1 MKRNKVVVIGLGV
14 VSSIGENVFEFWRN
28 CLDGKVGTNKIE
40 KEGIE
45 ILNATQGGQ
54 IKNFKSTYPGLGRSC
69 QLLIAGLDEAIA
81 DSNLY
86 LSEIDRILVGT
97 TMGETTIDY
106 TLKNTFFGIE
116 NPSTFLRQ
124 NQLNN
129 LVGDALKVLKI
140 EDVETCLFCNAC
152 SGGNYALISGFEAIR
167 NGLAD
172 VIIVCGVDSF
182 STIAYYG
189 FSRLNAIASEY
200 CRPFDE
206 NRDGMLVAEGVGCL
220 VLESE
225 KYAKA
230 KNKKIYAE
238 ISGYGMSSDAFHI
251 NVPHP
256 EGSGI
261 DLATKKALDYANL
274 LPKQIDYISAHGT
287 GTIANDKIESKI
299 LEKIFGNEIPISSI
313 KSMIGH
319 SMGAASSIEAIVCC
333 LSIIHGKV
341 PPTANN
347 LKKDPECNI
356 NCVPNIYQDKEI
368 VYAMNNSYAFAGS
381 NASVIFK
388 KYLGE
393 SYGNENTK

>member
-1 MKRNKVVVIGLGV
+1 MEKNKVVVTGLGV
-14 VSSIGENVFEFWRN
+14 VSSIGENVLEFWRN
-28 CLDGKVGTNKIE
+28 CLDGKVGTSKIE

-54 IKNFKSTYPGLGRSC
+54 IKKFKSSYPELGRSC
-69 QLLIAGLDEAIA
+69 QLLIAGLHEAIA
-81 DSNLY
+81 DSNLS

-106 TLKNTFFGIE
+106 TLKNTFFGVE
-116 NPSTFLRQ
+116 NSSALLRQ

-129 LVGDALKVLKI
+129 LVGDALKALKI

-172 VIIVCGVDSF
+172 MIIVCGVDSF

-200 CRPFDE
+200 FRPFDE

-225 KYAKA
+225 KHAKVR
-230 KNKKIYAE
+230 NHKIYAE
-238 ISGYGMSSDAFHI
+238 ICGYGMSSDAFHI

-261 DLATKKALDYANL
+261 DLATRKALDYANL
-274 LPKQIDYISAHGT
+274 LPEQIDYISAHGT

-299 LEKIFGNEIPISSI
+299 LENIFGNEVPISSI

-319 SMGAASSIEAIVCC
+319 SMGAASSIESIVCC
-333 LSIIHGKV
+333 LSIVHGKV

-393 SYGNENTK
+393 SYGDENTK

>member
-1 MKRNKVVVIGLGV
+1 MKKNKVVVTGLGV

-28 CLDGKVGTNKIE
+28 CLDGKVGTSKIE

-54 IKNFKSTYPGLGRSC
+54 IKNFKSTYPELGRSC
-69 QLLIAGLDEAIA
+69 QLLISGLDEAIA

-152 SGGNYALISGFEAIR
+152 SGGNYALISGFESIR

-393 SYGNENTK
+393 SYGDENTK

>member
-1 MKRNKVVVIGLGV
+1 MEKNKVVVTGLGV
-14 VSSIGENVFEFWRN
+14 VSSIGENVLEFWRN
-28 CLDGKVGTNKIE
+28 CLDGKVGTSKIE

-54 IKNFKSTYPGLGRSC
+54 IKKFKSSYPELGRSC
-69 QLLIAGLDEAIA
+69 QLLIAGLHEAIA
-81 DSNLY
+81 DSNLS

-106 TLKNTFFGIE
+106 TLKNTFFGVE
-116 NPSTFLRQ
+116 NSSALLRQ

-129 LVGDALKVLKI
+129 LVGDALKALKI

-172 VIIVCGVDSF
+172 MIIVCGVDSF

-225 KYAKA
+225 KHAKVR
-230 KNKKIYAE
+230 NHKI
-238 ISGYGMSSDAFHI
+238 
-251 NVPHP
+251 
-256 EGSGI
+256 
-261 DLATKKALDYANL
+261 YANL
-274 LPKQIDYISAHGT
+274 LPEQIDYISAHGT

-299 LEKIFGNEIPISSI
+299 LENIFGNEVPISSI

-319 SMGAASSIEAIVCC
+319 SMGAASSIESIVCC
-333 LSIIHGKV
+333 LSIVHGKV

-393 SYGNENTK
+393 SYGDENTK

>member
-1 MKRNKVVVIGLGV
+1 MEKNKVVVTGLGV

-28 CLDGKVGTNKIE
+28 CLDGKVGTSKIE

-81 DSNLY
+81 DSNLN
-86 LSEIDRILVGT
+86 LSEIDRILIGT

-129 LVGDALKVLKI
+129 LVGDALKALKI

-152 SGGNYALISGFEAIR
+152 SGGNYALISGFESIR

-225 KYAKA
+225 KHAKA
-230 KNKKIYAE
+230 KNQKIYAE

-261 DLATKKALDYANL
+261 DLATRKALDYANL
-274 LPKQIDYISAHGT
+274 LPEQIDYISAHGT

-299 LEKIFGNEIPISSI
+299 LENIFGNEVPISSI

-333 LSIIHGKV
+333 LSIVHGKV

-388 KYLGE
+388 KHLGE
-393 SYGNENTK
+393 SYGDENTK

>member
-1 MKRNKVVVIGLGV
+1 MKKNKVVVTGLGV

-28 CLDGKVGTNKIE
+28 CLDGKVGTSKIE

-54 IKNFKSTYPGLGRSC
+54 IKNFKSTYPELGRSC
-69 QLLIAGLDEAIA
+69 QLLISGLDEAIA

-333 LSIIHGKV
+333 LSIIHSKV

-393 SYGNENTK
+393 SYGDENTK

>member
-1 MKRNKVVVIGLGV
+1 MKKNKVVVTGLGV

-28 CLDGKVGTNKIE
+28 CLDGKVGTSKIE

-54 IKNFKSTYPGLGRSC
+54 IKNFKSTYPELGRSC

-381 NASVIFK
+381 NASAIFK

-393 SYGNENTK
+393 SYGDENTK

>member
-1 MKRNKVVVIGLGV
+1 MKRNKVVVTGLGV

-81 DSNLY
+81 DSNLN
-86 LSEIDRILVGT
+86 LSEIDRILIGT

-129 LVGDALKVLKI
+129 LVGDALKALKI

-152 SGGNYALISGFEAIR
+152 SGGNYALISGFESIR

-225 KYAKA
+225 KHAKA
-230 KNKKIYAE
+230 KNQKIYAE

-261 DLATKKALDYANL
+261 ELAIKKALDYANL
-274 LPKQIDYISAHGT
+274 LPEQIDYISAHGT

-299 LEKIFGNEIPISSI
+299 LENIFGNEVPISSI

-333 LSIIHGKV
+333 LSIVHGKV

-393 SYGNENTK
+393 SYGDENTK

>member
-1 MKRNKVVVIGLGV
+1 MKKNKVVVTGLGV

-28 CLDGKVGTNKIE
+28 CLDGKVGTSKIE

-54 IKNFKSTYPGLGRSC
+54 IKNFKSTYPELGRSC
-69 QLLIAGLDEAIA
+69 QLLISGLDEAIA

-368 VYAMNNSYAFAGS
+368 VYAINNSYAFAGS

-393 SYGNENTK
+393 SYGDENTK

>member
-1 MKRNKVVVIGLGV
+1 
-14 VSSIGENVFEFWRN
+14 
-28 CLDGKVGTNKIE
+28 
-40 KEGIE
+40 
-45 ILNATQGGQ
+45 
-54 IKNFKSTYPGLGRSC
+54 
-69 QLLIAGLDEAIA
+69 
-81 DSNLY
+81 
-86 LSEIDRILVGT
+86 
-97 TMGETTIDY
+97 
-106 TLKNTFFGIE
+106 
-116 NPSTFLRQ
+116 
-124 NQLNN
+124 
-129 LVGDALKVLKI
+129 
-140 EDVETCLFCNAC
+140 
-152 SGGNYALISGFEAIR
+152 
-167 NGLAD
+167 
-172 VIIVCGVDSF
+172 VDSF

-225 KYAKA
+225 KHAKVR
-230 KNKKIYAE
+230 NHKIYAE
-238 ISGYGMSSDAFHI
+238 ICGYGMSSDAFHI

-261 DLATKKALDYANL
+261 DLATRKALDYANL
-274 LPKQIDYISAHGT
+274 LPEQIDYISAHGT

-299 LEKIFGNEIPISSI
+299 LENIFGNEVPISSI

-319 SMGAASSIEAIVCC
+319 SMGAASSIESIVCC
-333 LSIIHGKV
+333 LSIVHGKV

-393 SYGNENTK
+393 SYGDENTK

>member
-1 MKRNKVVVIGLGV
+1 MKRNKVVVTGLGV

-45 ILNATQGGQ
+45 ILNANQGGQ

-81 DSNLY
+81 DSNLN
-86 LSEIDRILVGT
+86 LSEIDRILIGT

-116 NPSTFLRQ
+116 NSSTFLRQ

-129 LVGDALKVLKI
+129 LVGDALKALKI

-152 SGGNYALISGFEAIR
+152 SGGNYALISGFESIR

-225 KYAKA
+225 KHAKA
-230 KNKKIYAE
+230 KNQKIYAE

-261 DLATKKALDYANL
+261 ELAIKKALDYANL
-274 LPKQIDYISAHGT
+274 LPEQIDYISAHGT

-299 LEKIFGNEIPISSI
+299 LENIFGNEVPISSI

-333 LSIIHGKV
+333 LSIVHGKV

-393 SYGNENTK
+393 SYGDENTK

>member
-1 MKRNKVVVIGLGV
+1 MKRNKVVVTGLGV

-81 DSNLY
+81 DSNLN
-86 LSEIDRILVGT
+86 LSEIDRILIGT

-129 LVGDALKVLKI
+129 LVGDALKALKI

-172 VIIVCGVDSF
+172 MIIVCGVDSF

-225 KYAKA
+225 KHAKA
-230 KNKKIYAE
+230 KNQKIYAE

-261 DLATKKALDYANL
+261 ELAIKKALDYANL
-274 LPKQIDYISAHGT
+274 LPEQIDYISAHGT

-299 LEKIFGNEIPISSI
+299 LENIFGNEVPISSI

-333 LSIIHGKV
+333 LSIVHGKV

-393 SYGNENTK
+393 SYGDENTK

>member
-1 MKRNKVVVIGLGV
+1 MKRNKVVVTGLGV

-45 ILNATQGGQ
+45 ILNANQGGQ

-81 DSNLY
+81 DSNLN
-86 LSEIDRILVGT
+86 LSEIDRILIGT

-129 LVGDALKVLKI
+129 LLGDALKALKI

-152 SGGNYALISGFEAIR
+152 SGGNYALISGFESIR

-225 KYAKA
+225 KHAKA
-230 KNKKIYAE
+230 KNQKIYAE

-261 DLATKKALDYANL
+261 ELAIKKALDYANL
-274 LPKQIDYISAHGT
+274 LPEQIDYISAHGT

-299 LEKIFGNEIPISSI
+299 LENIFGNEVPISSI

-333 LSIIHGKV
+333 LSIVHGKV

-393 SYGNENTK
+393 SYGDENTK

>member
-1 MKRNKVVVIGLGV
+1 MEKNKVVVTGLGV

-81 DSNLY
+81 DSNLN
-86 LSEIDRILVGT
+86 LSEIDRILIGT

-129 LVGDALKVLKI
+129 LVGDALKALKI

-172 VIIVCGVDSF
+172 MIIVCGVDSF

-225 KYAKA
+225 KHAKA
-230 KNKKIYAE
+230 KNQKIYAE

-261 DLATKKALDYANL
+261 ELAIKKALDYANL
-274 LPKQIDYISAHGT
+274 LPEQIDYISAHGT

-299 LEKIFGNEIPISSI
+299 LENIFGNEVPISSI

-333 LSIIHGKV
+333 LSIVHGKV

-393 SYGNENTK
+393 SYGDENTK

>member
-1 MKRNKVVVIGLGV
+1 MKKNKVVVTGLGV

-28 CLDGKVGTNKIE
+28 CLDGKVGTSKIE

-54 IKNFKSTYPGLGRSC
+54 IKNFKSTYPELGRSC
-69 QLLIAGLDEAIA
+69 QLLISGLDEAIA

-393 SYGNENTK
+393 SYGDENTK

>member
-1 MKRNKVVVIGLGV
+1 MKRNKVVVTGLGV

-45 ILNATQGGQ
+45 ILNANQGGQ
-54 IKNFKSTYPGLGRSC
+54 IKNFKSTYPRLGRSC

-81 DSNLY
+81 DSNLN
-86 LSEIDRILVGT
+86 LSEIDRILIGT

-129 LVGDALKVLKI
+129 LVGDALKALKI

-152 SGGNYALISGFEAIR
+152 SGGNYALISGFESIR

-182 STIAYYG
+182 STLAYYG

-225 KYAKA
+225 KHAKA
-230 KNKKIYAE
+230 KNQKIYAE
-238 ISGYGMSSDAFHI
+238 IIGYGMSSDAFHI

-261 DLATKKALDYANL
+261 ELAIKKALDYANL
-274 LPKQIDYISAHGT
+274 LPEQIDYISAHGT

-299 LEKIFGNEIPISSI
+299 LENIFGNEVPISSI

-333 LSIIHGKV
+333 LSIVHGKV

-393 SYGNENTK
+393 SYGDENTK

>member
-1 MKRNKVVVIGLGV
+1 MKRNKVVVTGLGV

-81 DSNLY
+81 DSNLN
-86 LSEIDRILVGT
+86 LSEIDRILIGT

-129 LVGDALKVLKI
+129 LVGDALKALKI

-152 SGGNYALISGFEAIR
+152 SGGNYALISGFESIR

-225 KYAKA
+225 KHAKVR
-230 KNKKIYAE
+230 NHKIYAE
-238 ISGYGMSSDAFHI
+238 ICGYGMSSDAFHI

-261 DLATKKALDYANL
+261 ELAIKKALDYANL
-274 LPKQIDYISAHGT
+274 LPEQIDYISAHGT

-299 LEKIFGNEIPISSI
+299 LENIFGNEVPISSI

-333 LSIIHGKV
+333 LSIVHGKV

-393 SYGNENTK
+393 SYGDENTK

>member
-1 MKRNKVVVIGLGV
+1 M
-14 VSSIGENVFEFWRN
+14 
-28 CLDGKVGTNKIE
+28 
-40 KEGIE
+40 
-45 ILNATQGGQ
+45 
-54 IKNFKSTYPGLGRSC
+54 
-69 QLLIAGLDEAIA
+69 IAGLHEAIA
-81 DSNLY
+81 DSNLS

-106 TLKNTFFGIE
+106 TLKNTFFGVE
-116 NPSTFLRQ
+116 NSSALLRQ

-129 LVGDALKVLKI
+129 LVGDALKALKI

-172 VIIVCGVDSF
+172 MIIVCGVDSF

-225 KYAKA
+225 KHAKVR
-230 KNKKIYAE
+230 NHKIYAE
-238 ISGYGMSSDAFHI
+238 ICGYGMSSDAFHI

-261 DLATKKALDYANL
+261 DLATRKALDYANL
-274 LPKQIDYISAHGT
+274 LPEQIDYISAHGT
-287 GTIANDKIESKI
+287 GTTANDKIESKI
-299 LEKIFGNEIPISSI
+299 LENIFGNEVPISSI

-319 SMGAASSIEAIVCC
+319 SMGAASSIESIVCC
-333 LSIIHGKV
+333 LSIVHGKV

-393 SYGNENTK
+393 SYGDENTK